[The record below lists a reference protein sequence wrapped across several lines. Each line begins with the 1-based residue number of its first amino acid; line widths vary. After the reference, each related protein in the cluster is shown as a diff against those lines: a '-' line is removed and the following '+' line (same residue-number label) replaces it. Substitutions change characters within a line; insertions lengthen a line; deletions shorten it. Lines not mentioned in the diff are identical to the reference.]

1 VTGQLRVIE
10 LTSSDQAALRDG
22 FELRRTVQEHDLP
35 GDLPHSWRS
44 FSSRHDWPWPGSEES
59 MRAFYDGTDLV
70 AWCAI
75 YLQQNDNLDVA
86 QLEIDVH
93 PDHRG
98 RGIGQEVLARLTP
111 ALTAQGRTRFLF
123 ECAMGGTGERFLRAA
138 GARCVVA
145 DTERRL
151 LLADVDPGLH
161 DAMLEDA
168 LRSSAD
174 YELVTWVGATPK
186 ELLEDVAVLQGRMST
201 DPPLDD
207 LSWEPETYDA
217 ARVVAR
223 DRMMAAHG
231 MRVYAAATRHR
242 GTGTT
247 VGITTLVVFSDVPGF
262 GDQWETIVL
271 PEHRGHRLGAL
282 LKVANLRQ
290 ALKYEPDLAAVHT
303 WNADSNAPMLAVN
316 MAMGFTPLREWGE
329 WELATQPSTAMRSG
343 SS

>member
-1 VTGQLRVIE
+1 VTSPLRVVE
-10 LTSSDQAALRDG
+10 LTGSDHAALRDA
-22 FELRRTVQEHDLP
+22 FDLRRTVQEHDLP
-35 GDLPHSWRS
+35 GDMPHSWQS
-44 FSSRHDWPWPGSEES
+44 FSSRHDWPYPGAIES

-70 AWCAI
+70 AWCGLS
-75 YLQQNDNLDVA
+75 LQQNDNVDVA

-98 RGIGQEVLARLTP
+98 RGVGQEVLATMTP
-111 ALTAQGRTRFLF
+111 ELRAQGRTRFLF
-123 ECAMGGTGERFLRAA
+123 ECAMAGTGERFLRAA
-138 GARCVVA
+138 GARCVIA
-145 DTERRL
+145 DTERRVV
-151 LLADVDPGLH
+151 LASVEPGLH
-161 DAMLEDA
+161 DAMLEGA
-168 LRSSAD
+168 LRASAD
-174 YELVTWVGATPK
+174 YEVVQWVGATPE
-186 ELLEDVAVLQGRMST
+186 ELLEDVAVLQARMST

-217 ARVVAR
+217 TRLVAR

-231 MRVYAAATRHR
+231 MRVYAAAARHR
-242 GTGTT
+242 GTGTA

-290 ALKYEPDLAAVHT
+290 AVHHEPDLAAVHT

-316 MAMGFTPLREWGE
+316 EAMGFTPLREWGE
-329 WELATQPSTAMRSG
+329 WELAT
-343 SS
+343 

>member
-1 VTGQLRVIE
+1 VTSRLRVVE
-10 LTSSDQAALRDG
+10 LTSADQAALRDG
-22 FELRRTVQEHDLP
+22 FALRRAVQERDLP
-35 GDLPHSWRS
+35 GDMPHSWQS
-44 FSSRHDWPWPGSEES
+44 FASRDEWPYPGSKEL
-59 MRAFYDGTDLV
+59 MRAFYDGTDAV
-70 AWCAI
+70 AWCGI

-86 QLEIDVH
+86 QMEIDVH
-93 PDHRG
+93 PDRRG
-98 RGIGQEVLARLTP
+98 RGIAQEVLATLTP
-111 ALTAQGRTRFLF
+111 ELTAQGRTRFLF
-123 ECAMGGTGERFLRAA
+123 ECAMGGPGERFLRAA

-151 LLADVDPGLH
+151 VVASVDAGRH
-161 DAMLEDA
+161 DAMLDEA
-168 LRSSAD
+168 LRASAD
-174 YELVTWVGATPK
+174 YELVTWVGGTP
-186 ELLEDVAVLQGRMST
+186 EEILDDVAVLQARMST

-207 LSWEPETYDA
+207 LSWEPESYDA
-217 ARVVAR
+217 ARVLAR

-231 MRVYAAATRHR
+231 MRVYAAAARHR

-290 ALKYEPDLAAVHT
+290 AVQHEPDLAAVHT

-316 MAMGFTPLREWGE
+316 EAMGFTPLREWGE
-329 WELATQPSTAMRSG
+329 WELAT
-343 SS
+343 

>member
-1 VTGQLRVIE
+1 MTERLRVVE
-10 LTSSDQAALRDG
+10 LTSSDQVALRDG
-22 FELRRTVQEHDLP
+22 FHLRRLVQEHDLP
-35 GDLPHSWRS
+35 GDMPHSWQS
-44 FSSRHDWPWPGSEES
+44 FASRPDWAYPGSDES
-59 MRAFYDGTDLV
+59 MRVFYEGSAAV
-70 AWCAI
+70 AWCGL

-86 QLEIDVH
+86 QMEIDVH

-98 RGIGQEVLARLTP
+98 RGIGRHVLERLTP
-111 ALTAQGRTRFLF
+111 ELRSAGRTRFLF
-123 ECAMGGTGERFLRAA
+123 ECALGGPGERFLRAVR
-138 GARCVVA
+138 ARCVVA

-151 LLADVDPGLH
+151 VVRNVVAGHH
-161 DAMLEDA
+161 DAMLDEA
-168 LRSSAD
+168 RRASAD
-174 YELVTWVGATPK
+174 YDLVSWVGATP
-186 ELLEDVAVLQGRMST
+186 ENLLEDAAVLHARMST

-231 MRVYAAATRHR
+231 MRVYAAAVRHR
-242 GTGTT
+242 ETGTA

-290 ALKYEPDLAAVHT
+290 AVQHEPDLEAVHT

-316 MAMGFTPLREWGE
+316 VAMGFTSLREWGE
-329 WELATQPSTAMRSG
+329 WELAT
-343 SS
+343 

>member
-1 VTGQLRVIE
+1 MTEGLRVVD
-10 LTSSDQAALRDG
+10 LTSSEQVALRDG
-22 FELRRTVQEHDLP
+22 FDLRRRVQEHDLP
-35 GDLPHSWRS
+35 GTLPHSWQS
-44 FSSRHDWPWPGSEES
+44 FAARPDWPYPGSQES
-59 MRAFYDGTDLV
+59 MRVFYDGTVAV
-70 AWCAI
+70 AWCGL
-75 YLQQNDNLDVA
+75 YLQENDNLDVA
-86 QLEIDVH
+86 QLEIEVH

-98 RGIGQEVLARLTP
+98 RGIGRHVLRRLTP
-111 ALTAQGRTRFLF
+111 ELRSAGRTRFLF
-123 ECAMGGTGERFLRAA
+123 ECALGGAGERFLRAA
-138 GARCVVA
+138 GARCVIA

-151 LLADVDPGLH
+151 VVRNVDAGHH
-161 DAMLEDA
+161 DAMLDEA
-168 LRSSAD
+168 RHASTD
-174 YELVTWVGATPK
+174 YDLVTWVGKTP
-186 ELLEDVAVLQGRMST
+186 EHLLEDAAVLHARMST

-231 MRVYAAATRHR
+231 MRVYAAAVRHR
-242 GTGTT
+242 ETGTA

-290 ALKYEPDLAAVHT
+290 AMQHEPDLEAVHT

-316 MAMGFTPLREWGE
+316 VAMGFTPLREWGE
-329 WELATQPSTAMRSG
+329 WELAT
-343 SS
+343 